1 MLPAAQDDDE
11 GTTHA
16 PRQATTGGLLSW
28 RELSMQ
34 RVENDEE
41 IIELAVIDV
50 GKAELRGAASSEVV
64 YEFLAGE
71 RRGVVT

>member
-50 GKAELRGAASSEVV
+50 GKAELVACVRVPPRGAA
-64 YEFLAGE
+64 
-71 RRGVVT
+71 RC